1 MRAFKGF
8 GRDMKC
14 RGFQYEEGR
23 TYGTEKAELC
33 KEGFHACELP
43 LDCLSYYKP
52 NTSVY
57 HEVGLAEPVIRNDK
71 DGDSKVCSSKIK
83 IGCRMSIKDLVK
95 AEIEV
100 LKEKVKPTTGYT
112 AHAATT
118 GDSAHAATTGDS
130 AHAATTGYSA
140 HAATTGYTAHAAT
153 TGNYAHAA
161 TTGDSAHAATTGNY
175 AHAATTGNYAHA
187 ATTGD
192 SAHAEANGNNSI
204 AAALGINS
212 VVKGAIGVWLV
223 CAEYED
229 GKLVCVKTAVV
240 DGKGIKPDTWYAV
253 KDGEF
258 VLYTEEG

>member
-118 GDSAHAATTGDS
+118 GDSAHA
-130 AHAATTGYSA
+130 
-140 HAATTGYTAHAAT
+140 
-153 TGNYAHAA
+153 
-161 TTGDSAHAATTGNY
+161 
-175 AHAATTGNYAHA
+175 
-187 ATTGD
+187 
-192 SAHAEANGNNSI
+192 EANGNNSI